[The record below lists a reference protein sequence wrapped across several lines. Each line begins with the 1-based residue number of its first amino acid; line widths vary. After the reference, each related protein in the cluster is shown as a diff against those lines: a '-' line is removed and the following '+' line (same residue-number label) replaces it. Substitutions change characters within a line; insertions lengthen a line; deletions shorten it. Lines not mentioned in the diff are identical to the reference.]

1 MRSILLG
8 FLCFFS
14 FASNAQINYEE
25 GDVVNN
31 FTVTTVAGETF
42 DLYSTTAAGQ
52 YVVLHFLGDWNFWD
66 EAITPNMNQAF
77 NAFGCGLSDVA
88 FIGLNYSDNGDVSTQ
103 TFIDANNYELPV
115 ASFDGGSLAVINDFG
130 VNAYPSVILVGPN
143 NQVLSANMYGGPDG
157 TYDVIQATLSQHSIS
172 PSPCVT
178 PIEGCTDPLAFNFD
192 PEATL
197 DDGTCLDLT
206 CELAATLS
214 WADSDFG
221 FSPTQGSGYPG
232 ALLDLDFVLTPGLT
246 YTEPG
251 TGNIYA
257 VTSVEPLFVAG
268 VPDGLTLSP
277 AIGDVVTSGGYAC
290 YTLSG
295 VAPAA
300 GSYPLVFTVEVE
312 VNVFGLPFVVSSDLT
327 YTLVVAEGDPLEGCT
342 YIGANNYNPA
352 ANIENGTCVFSG
364 CTNPVALNYSP
375 IATVDDASCILSETV
390 CGLGTEWDPATG
402 QCVASGCADLT
413 GDGNVDAQDVL
424 ALVGQYGTVCE

>member
-1 MRSILLG
+1 MDPIWFIPIVKATNRTTPPFSRAYILPKSFIFATNRTTMRSILLG

-42 DLYSTTAAGQ
+42 DLCSTTAAGQ

-172 PSPCVT
+172 
-178 PIEGCTDPLAFNFD
+178 
-192 PEATL
+192 
-197 DDGTCLDLT
+197 
-206 CELAATLS
+206 
-214 WADSDFG
+214 
-221 FSPTQGSGYPG
+221 
-232 ALLDLDFVLTPGLT
+232 LLLVLL
-246 YTEPG
+246 
-251 TGNIYA
+251 
-257 VTSVEPLFVAG
+257 
-268 VPDGLTLSP
+268 
-277 AIGDVVTSGGYAC
+277 
-290 YTLSG
+290 
-295 VAPAA
+295 
-300 GSYPLVFTVEVE
+300 
-312 VNVFGLPFVVSSDLT
+312 
-327 YTLVVAEGDPLEGCT
+327 
-342 YIGANNYNPA
+342 
-352 ANIENGTCVFSG
+352 
-364 CTNPVALNYSP
+364 
-375 IATVDDASCILSETV
+375 
-390 CGLGTEWDPATG
+390 
-402 QCVASGCADLT
+402 Q
-413 GDGNVDAQDVL
+413 
-424 ALVGQYGTVCE
+424 